1 MFFFFTADLRVHEF
15 FKTPYFKT
23 GIHPLPGAKE
33 TLHKLSGFCN
43 LSVVTY
49 VQLAEFLS
57 NFLCLHEHGLTCFGM
72 YAKIK
77 RSRQN
82 AIKDHTIQWIESHF
96 PGLFQEIHFGNH
108 FALHGESRPKSEICR
123 YVTDSTVQSGC
134 GVQISFSPN
143 QIVWCMFAC
152 LLILWSTL

>member
-1 MFFFFTADLRVHEF
+1 MFRHV
-15 FKTPYFKT
+15 
-23 GIHPLPGAKE
+23 
-33 TLHKLSGFCN
+33 C
-43 LSVVTY
+43 
-49 VQLAEFLS
+49 
-57 NFLCLHEHGLTCFGM
+57 
-72 YAKIK
+72 KIK

-123 YVTDSTVQSGC
+123 YVTDYTVQSGC

-143 QIVWCMFAC
+143 QNRMVHVCMLARFVEYLTVSLQA
-152 LLILWSTL
+152 LF